1 MGATQLGRIYES
13 SLGISPLPQPSS
25 PSFLLLL
32 SLHGPP
38 FLSFILTHP
47 HVHNPHPILTE
58 LPGKLAAFHED
69 AIRKAAGPPAK
80 SAVLILVFLSSPSP
94 PLLFCLS
101 LLFFYTSLLIFFV
114 VYTGGDQSGE
124 AREET
129 ESKPSQSQ
137 SQGRWLSLV
146 CLFCL
151 F

>member
-13 SLGISPLPQPSS
+13 SLGISRLPQPSS

-38 FLSFILTHP
+38 FLSLIPTHP

-80 SAVLILVFLSSPSP
+80 SAVLTLVFLSSPSP

-101 LLFFYTSLLIFFV
+101 LLLLLYIFTDILCCL
-114 VYTGGDQSGE
+114 Y
-124 AREET
+124 RRR
-129 ESKPSQSQ
+129 SKRRS
-137 SQGRWLSLV
+137 
-146 CLFCL
+146 
-151 F
+151 